1 MIQHIPSKMESFDEL
16 EKAIEASNSNF
27 LFERV
32 PLLRKHFAITPEGQ
46 LTIQEKPFKI
56 TKGGIENLCSMLRIP
71 DPFAHRIP
79 TELFIY
85 NVNKLLMEKADNRV
99 QAFFSTNGEGPII
112 VDINEKMNLQVIP
125 TSKILTRLPKNNKH
139 QIMFENHLVK
149 IQTTDLE
156 GGIISVEGHDHC
168 SGHTIQHYPTCKS
181 MSQAYLS
188 ILTLVCS
195 NGMIAPR
202 QFMREKLN
210 IKSSSDADLLVS
222 RFIERITK
230 ISLNRELL
238 EERFKLL
245 NETNFLVEDVQKLYQ
260 TTRRA
265 VGKEEIGNV
274 LGEEIESIYTEIK
287 DNEPEESTELNKYK
301 IYYNMT
307 DYATNITKSVKLSRK
322 FQTLAGKLLLTDE
335 I

>member
-1 MIQHIPSKMESFDEL
+1 MIQHIPNKMESFGEL
-16 EKAIEASNSNF
+16 EEAIKASQSNF
-27 LFERV
+27 VFERV
-32 PLLRKHFAITPEGQ
+32 PLYRKDFAITPEGQ
-46 LTIQEKPFKI
+46 LTIQNNPFKI
-56 TKGGIENLCSMLRIP
+56 SKGGIENLCSMLKIP

-85 NVNKLLMEKADNRV
+85 NVNKLLLEKANNRV
-99 QAFFSTNGEGPII
+99 QAFFSTNGEGPTI
-112 VDINEKMNLQVIP
+112 VDINEKVNQQVIP
-125 TSKILTRLPKNNKH
+125 TSKILTQLPEKNKH
-139 QIMFENHLVK
+139 KIMFENHFVK

-156 GGIISVEGHDHC
+156 GDIISVGGHDHC

-181 MSQAYLS
+181 ISQAHLS

-222 RFIERITK
+222 KFIERITK
-230 ISLNRELL
+230 ISFNRDLL
-238 EERFKLL
+238 EERFKIL
-245 NETNFLVEDVQKLYQ
+245 NDTNFLVGDVQKLYQ
-260 TTRRA
+260 STKRA
-265 VGKEEIGNV
+265 VGKDEIENV
-274 LGEEIESIYTEIK
+274 LGEEIENIYSETK
-287 DNEPEESTELNKYK
+287 DNDPTDSTELNKYK

-307 DYATNITKSVKLSRK
+307 NYGTNITKSAKLSRK
-322 FQTLAGKLLLTDE
+322 FQTLAGKLLLKDE